1 MLKKMLVVLS
11 DAKTRYLV
19 KTHFVTKGYKVILCK
34 NGNNALDLFKVEQP
48 NILIFDI
55 MISEI
60 DGYMFCLNIRK
71 ESSIPIILVTT
82 FSTIIDRLIN
92 FKIGVDDYITK
103 PFYLSELE
111 AKVKFLLWRT
121 NTPEVSNGML
131 DMTIYIADFQI
142 DIIKQQV
149 LKGQQAVNLTKIEFT
164 LLELLITKAGE
175 TLSRNFILNT
185 IWGYTPKRYADTKL
199 VDVHISRLRS
209 KIEKDPRNP
218 ALIVTDWG
226 KGYKFNQF
234 QSQ

>member
-1 MLKKMLVVLS
+1 M
-11 DAKTRYLV
+11 
-19 KTHFVTKGYKVILCK
+19 
-34 NGNNALDLFKVEQP
+34 
-48 NILIFDI
+48 
-55 MISEI
+55 
-60 DGYMFCLNIRK
+60 
-71 ESSIPIILVTT
+71 
-82 FSTIIDRLIN
+82 
-92 FKIGVDDYITK
+92 DDYITK

-121 NTPEVSNGML
+121 NTPEVTNGML
-131 DMTIYIADFQI
+131 DMTIDIADFQI
-142 DIIKQQV
+142 NIIKQQV
-149 LKGQQAVNLTKIEFT
+149 LKGQQTVNLTKIEFT

-234 QSQ
+234 QS